1 MGNGQFADAAALG
14 SNDVTSMKIE
24 WAQGDMTI
32 NFPQKY
38 NVGAVSDGSPGNPT
52 STKNVK
58 VRVTRVPGETD
69 AYFIVYLFDFADFR
83 EKDVYGVYDP
93 EVTGSLKT
101 TSIAT
106 TAAPTSKDVTAMASS
121 TSATP
126 TSPTVT
132 LSTAGVTTMKAVTT
146 TASPTPV
153 AGTSATATA
162 TAGATTVQGVATT
175 QPAVDLSATMRQFA
189 SNSIW
194 IFFIV
199 AALLRS

>member
-1 MGNGQFADAAALG
+1 MAAGYPSTINYYAIRTKLKPASGTPLSSVTFNDGQYADAAALG

-69 AYFIVYLFDFADFR
+69 AYFIDYLFDFADFR

-93 EVTGSLKT
+93 EVIGSLKT

-106 TAAPTSKDVTAMASS
+106 TAAPGNIAPSTAAPSLPGSVTAA
-121 TSATP
+121 P
-126 TSPTVT
+126 
-132 LSTAGVTTMKAVTT
+132 G
-146 TASPTPV
+146 
-153 AGTSATATA
+153 
-162 TAGATTVQGVATT
+162 
-175 QPAVDLSATMRQFA
+175 
-189 SNSIW
+189 SI
-194 IFFIV
+194 
-199 AALLRS
+199 